1 MIRKNIYKYNISIIL
16 LLLILLRGT
25 SVWGQTDYSGTYYI
39 ASVGYN
45 VANTTTNYY
54 LCPTEGWCYYQATDD
69 FTGTDNDMPFLTT
82 YQCRNGVYDATKA
95 VWIIEKAPA
104 PNSSY
109 YYIRQAITGR
119 YLTSNGTIRTTG
131 NADRMRI
138 HLEAIG
144 PENLDDK
151 QLFTIAPYN
160 TYLTISPKGLVGGAA
175 NRNWLTVNGG
185 NKYSLKGESG
195 KTGGPTGYTNTT
207 GIIGIYTQN
216 DANAPF
222 YLERALSVD
231 APTITNNTSWIG
243 VSCRATRFAGCSLK

>member
-1 MIRKNIYKYNISIIL
+1 MLFGSTSI
-16 LLLILLRGT
+16 
-25 SVWGQTDYSGTYYI
+25 WGQTDYSGTYYI

-138 HLEAIG
+138 HLEAIE

-151 QLFTIAPYN
+151 QLFTIAAYS
-160 TYLTISPKGLVGGAA
+160 TYLTISPKGEV
-175 NRNWLTVNGG
+175 V
-185 NKYSLKGESG
+185 
-195 KTGGPTGYTNTT
+195 
-207 GIIGIYTQN
+207 
-216 DANAPF
+216 
-222 YLERALSVD
+222 
-231 APTITNNTSWIG
+231 
-243 VSCRATRFAGCSLK
+243 

>member
-16 LLLILLRGT
+16 LLLMLFGST
-25 SVWGQTDYSGTYYI
+25 SVWGQTDYSGIYYI

-45 VANTTTNYY
+45 AANTNTNYY

-69 FTGTDNDMPFLTT
+69 FTSTDNEMPFLTT

-95 VWIIEKAPA
+95 VWRIEKAPA

-138 HLEAIG
+138 HLEAIE

-151 QLFTIAPYN
+151 ELFTIAAYS
-160 TYLTISPKGLVGGAA
+160 TYLTISPKGVVGGAA

-185 NKYSLKGESG
+185 NKNNLKGESG
-195 KTGGPTGYTNTT
+195 KTGGPTGYANTA
-207 GIIGIYTQN
+207 GIIGMRSII
-216 DANAPF
+216 
-222 YLERALSVD
+222 R
-231 APTITNNTSWIG
+231 
-243 VSCRATRFAGCSLK
+243 TRTWYMSPSDPS